1 MRGSDQPCRSMAS
14 SLKNLNLKQLHP
26 LKSFDAGCVPADVA
40 PDSFAWRFLTALSY
54 HGKRNVRRLATTIM
68 HRLKSLGGQPILDCC
83 NVSCP
88 CTSMLLCHCGPN
100 SSERRLLLRLDCLSM
115 CFFLVCVCVKVSV
128 WLLPCL
134 PYASWKLCEMC
145 RFLLCSH
152 PEHALL
158 MKTLWDMLVM
168 YISFRLSNTCT
179 CQARVPVDDFKVM
192 TWDIS

>member
-115 CFFLVCVCVKVSV
+115 CFFWCVCVSKCLCGCCRAYRMHLGNCVRCADSYSV
-128 WLLPCL
+128 V
-134 PYASWKLCEMC
+134 
-145 RFLLCSH
+145 
-152 PEHALL
+152 
-158 MKTLWDMLVM
+158 TLSMH
-168 YISFRLSNTCT
+168 C
-179 CQARVPVDDFKVM
+179 
-192 TWDIS
+192 